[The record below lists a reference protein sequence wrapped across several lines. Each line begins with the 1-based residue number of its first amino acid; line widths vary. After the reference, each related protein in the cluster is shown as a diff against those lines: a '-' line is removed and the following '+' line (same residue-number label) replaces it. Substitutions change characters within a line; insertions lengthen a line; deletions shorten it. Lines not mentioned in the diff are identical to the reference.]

1 MRPIDSPWEPEY
13 PGGGGGGTGGGGGG
27 EPEQPPPN
35 QLPGLGAWLVR
46 RYTSNV
52 VASEEMPLL
61 DFFHEV
67 MFPAARM
74 FISQGANGKI
84 RLQNHKP
91 VDWALGTEA
100 FTGDEIGVDDV
111 APWLDDTSRFLLI
124 DPHTAQSEVRV
135 VTDAEYSLEHNDV
148 TLTGDALFTITGFA
162 GATGPTPATATV
174 VVGAP
179 TPATTYS
186 ITLDGYEVQFIAGD
200 DDTEDTIAAFL
211 KGTFEA
217 HPGIRRKFSFAV
229 STDTLTITGK
239 FGTLTLDS
247 ALTQTHTAPI
257 DDPLVAPT
265 LASSAG
271 SLPAGEYFVAYTQVN
286 SHGQTLLSPFKA
298 ITLGADEQID
308 VDAVALETGATSI
321 RWYVVPEAGSVRFRY
336 HSENDGSAFSIDSLP
351 KLTAPLPP
359 DLNRSGTEVMRVS
372 AWFSDREE
380 ERSGAAG
387 SNVIKSSMEWLLG
400 NRKKSVNLI
409 SLKYRDANQDWR
421 IIDLHVRDDAHIA
434 KVRGEKPE
442 EINGQA
448 IDNYFQALRIAA
460 GELAVKRDA
469 DFFYKWKATR
479 GANLL
484 EEGDVVCITDDGS
497 GVVNLPVEIQEISME
512 FPNASMP
519 RCAFTG
525 MKYSTSLYDDSV
537 VEREIP
543 VVSEPTEVEFA

>member
-13 PGGGGGGTGGGGGG
+13 PGGGGGGTGGGPTG
-27 EPEQPPPN
+27 EPPEPPPQ

-52 VASEEMPLL
+52 VLSEEMPLL
-61 DFFHEV
+61 DCFHEV
-67 MFPAARM
+67 LFPAARM
-74 FISQGANGKI
+74 FVSQGANGKI
-84 RLQNHKP
+84 RLHNHKP

-100 FTGDEIGVDDV
+100 FSGTEIGVDDV
-111 APWLDDTSRFLLI
+111 APWLDDLSRFLLI
-124 DPHTAQSEVRV
+124 DPHTAQSEVRT
-135 VTDAEYSLEHNDV
+135 VTAAEYSLEHNDV
-148 TLTGDALFTITGFA
+148 TLTGDALFDITGFA

-186 ITLDGYEVQFIAGD
+186 ITLDGYEVQLIAGA

-217 HPGIRRKFSFAV
+217 HPGLRRKFSFAV
-229 STDTLTITGK
+229 TTDTLTITGR

-247 ALTQTHTAPI
+247 ALTETHAAPL
-257 DDPLVAPT
+257 DDPLTAPT

-271 SLPAGEYFVAYTQVN
+271 ALPAGTYYVAYTQVN
-286 SHGQTLLSPFKA
+286 SRGQTLLSPFKA
-298 ITLGADEQID
+298 ITLAADEQID
-308 VDAVALETGATSI
+308 VDAVTLDAGATSI
-321 RWYVVPEAGSVRFRY
+321 RWYCVPEAGSVRFRY
-336 HSENDGSAFSIDSLP
+336 HSENDGSAFSINSLP
-351 KLTAPLPP
+351 LLTAPLPP
-359 DLNRSGTEVMRVS
+359 DLNRTGTEVMRVS
-372 AWFSDREE
+372 AVFSDREE
-380 ERSGAAG
+380 DRTSLTG

-400 NRKKSVNLI
+400 NRKKSVNRI
-409 SLKYRDANQDWR
+409 DLKYRDAQQDWR
-421 IIDLHVRDDAHIA
+421 LVELRLRDDAHIA
-434 KVRGEKPE
+434 KIKKVQNE

-448 IDNYFQALRIAA
+448 IDNYFQAYRIAA

-497 GVVNLPVEIQEISME
+497 GVFNLPVSIEEISME

-519 RCAFTG
+519 RVAFTG
-525 MKYSTSLYDDSV
+525 MKYSTTLFDDSV
-537 VEREIP
+537 VERSIDI
-543 VVSEPTEVEFA
+543 VTG